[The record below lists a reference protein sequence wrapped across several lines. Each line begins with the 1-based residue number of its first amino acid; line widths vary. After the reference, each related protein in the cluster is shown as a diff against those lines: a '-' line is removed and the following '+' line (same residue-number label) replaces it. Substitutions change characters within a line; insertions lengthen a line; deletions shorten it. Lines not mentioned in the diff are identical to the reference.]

1 MSKNQIYFN
10 SSPSHTI
17 GVELELQILDKNTLE
32 LSPGAPKILK
42 DNSGDL
48 RIKEELL
55 DSIIEINTNICNT
68 IDDVRTDLSKTL
80 KKVLKSADK
89 HNLCLL
95 SMGTHPYSHWA
106 DQIISNH
113 PRYHSLINRFQWP
126 LRRLLITGVHVH
138 IGVNSGEKAIA
149 ITNGLVRY
157 IPHFIGLS
165 ANSPINDKEVTGLA
179 STRTKIFESMPTAGL
194 PESMRN
200 YSEFQNFM
208 KTLQKAHTIESIREV
223 WWDIRPHP
231 KFGTVEIRLF
241 DSVPTLECIIQL
253 AAFTQALVATMSN
266 HYDNGTQ
273 LPLLDNWINQENKW
287 RATRYGIDAD
297 IIKNKNGTQISLK
310 SSIIETIEKI
320 IPVAVNLNC
329 DKELYELLNNLE
341 HDTPWFKKQLEL
353 FEKTKDLKKLIH
365 NFVNIFKKSII

>member
-1 MSKNQIYFN
+1 MNKNQIYFN
-10 SSPSHTI
+10 SSPFHTI

-42 DNSGDL
+42 DNIGDL

-55 DSIIEINTNICNT
+55 DSIIEINTNICDS
-68 IDDVRTDLSKTL
+68 ISDVRIDLSKTL

-126 LRRLLITGVHVH
+126 LRKLLITGVHVH

-241 DSVPTLECIIQL
+241 DSVPTLECIVQL

-297 IIKNKNGTQISLK
+297 IIKDENGTQISLK

-329 DKELYELLNNLE
+329 DKELYGLLNILE
-341 HDTPWFKKQLEL
+341 NDTPWFKKQLEL
-353 FEKTKDLKKLIH
+353 FEETKDLKKIIH
-365 NFVNIFKKSII
+365 YFINIFKKSII